1 MKTKFKDFLL
11 YSLACVGVVSL
22 FISAT
27 SEPKEA
33 PLEAGGYQAVAAGKY
48 IYVVNTSTG
57 NLYDKIY
64 VQF

>member
-27 SEPKEA
+27 SEPKQA
-33 PLEAGGYQAVAAGKY
+33 PLEAGSYQAVAVGNY
-48 IYVVNTSTG
+48 LYVINTSTG
-57 NLYDKIY
+57 DERRKIY
-64 VQF
+64 VRQ